1 MHTHR
6 RKVNL
11 KTMKRA
17 KSVLNT
23 DNIYGIYTIK
33 PKVPVQTYRNHTIH
47 FNSEGQK
54 YLKKH
59 ITVIMK
65 ELGISLISSKYLLF
79 TAVH

>member
-1 MHTHR
+1 MQTHG

-11 KTMKRA
+11 KTMKIA
-17 KSVLNT
+17 KSVLRT
-23 DNIYGIYTIK
+23 ENIYGIY
-33 PKVPVQTYRNHTIH
+33 QLMQEMQAH

-54 YLKKH
+54 YLKKR

-79 TAVH
+79 TAVN